1 MSTKTRACAPEGWK
15 SRLKSN
21 GLARQWNYQGGDGR
35 RTTRKGG
42 NTMEDGTIVHVDYE
56 LYNNDTGD
64 LIETTREAVAKEH
77 DAHQEN
83 RSYEPMVCIVG
94 GGQLIPGFEEALAGA
109 KKGKETEVVIAPA
122 DAYGEK
128 DAAQIETI
136 SIDKLIRAVQDPNSL
151 YIGAPVTINGR
162 QGQLSYLAAGRARID
177 YNHPMAGKSLK
188 YSFNVVDV
196 VEGKEDQVTALLQA
210 NTGHSGFEVSFSGDD
225 LSIVLPQTML
235 FDTNAAMLKFR
246 LVTTIRDA
254 VECGKVSFIEV
265 HEPRGFG
272 VDNDDE
278 EESQD
283 DGEDLSSLSV
293 AQLKERCKAAGLP
306 VGGKKADLIAR
317 LSEEEE

>member
-1 MSTKTRACAPEGWK
+1 MQAKTRACVPTMSNLKAK
-15 SRLKSN
+15 SDARP
-21 GLARQWNYQGGDGR
+21 RQWNYQGGDGR

-56 LYNNDTGD
+56 LYNNETGD

-83 RSYEPMVCIVG
+83 RTYEPMVCVVG
-94 GGQLIPGFEEALAGA
+94 GGQLIPGFEEALGEA

-128 DAAQIETI
+128 DASQIETI

-151 YIGAPVTINGR
+151 YIGAPVTIGNR
-162 QGQLSYLAAGRARID
+162 QGHLTYLAAGRARID

-188 YSFNVVDV
+188 YSFKVVDV
-196 VEGKEDQVTALLQA
+196 VEGKEDQVVALLQA
-210 NTGHSGFEVSFSGDD
+210 NTGHSGFEVSFDGDD
-225 LSIVLPQTML
+225 LMVVLPQTML

-272 VDNDDE
+272 VEDDE
-278 EESQD
+278 EGEEEV
-283 DGEDLSSLSV
+283 EDLSSLSV
-293 AQLKERCKAAGLP
+293 AELKERCKAAGLP
-306 VGGKKADLIAR
+306 VGGKKADLVAR
-317 LSEEEE
+317 LSQEEE